1 MGVPRGGNA
10 HFKESVYE
18 LHKRESHGFSPS
30 VSHRLD
36 HEVSLQGAGRRVAGA
51 DTNDYPA
58 AVQRTWRPDRLRRFV
73 ARTCP
78 YVRGNPAAYCGQ
90 RLRAARQGTLIASGA
105 DGVPGLAQALL
116 GAAFLGSGLLLHHQ
130 RQHHGRCHT
139 SVSSEA
145 RTYRRQPVVIQCMF
159 TLLAAAARRVV
170 ERRELKSTASQDR
183 AYCPE

>member
-1 MGVPRGGNA
+1 MGVPRGNA

-73 ARTCP
+73 A
-78 YVRGNPAAYCGQ
+78 
-90 RLRAARQGTLIASGA
+90 
-105 DGVPGLAQALL
+105 
-116 GAAFLGSGLLLHHQ
+116 
-130 RQHHGRCHT
+130 
-139 SVSSEA
+139 VSDF
-145 RTYRRQPVVIQCMF
+145 V
-159 TLLAAAARRVV
+159 RRVTSPWRTGRFAMPV
-170 ERRELKSTASQDR
+170 PLRGD
-183 AYCPE
+183 

>member
-78 YVRGNPAAYCGQ
+78 YVRGNPAAYCRQ
-90 RLRAARQGTLIASGA
+90 RLRAARQGTLMHQVQMEFPDLRKRYWGRHFWARGYFSTTSGNIT
-105 DGVPGLAQALL
+105 DD
-116 GAAFLGSGLLLHHQ
+116 
-130 RQHHGRCHT
+130 
-139 SVSSEA
+139 
-145 RTYRRQPVVIQCMF
+145 VILQ
-159 TLLAAAARRVV
+159 
-170 ERRELKSTASQDR
+170 
-183 AYCPE
+183 

>member
-1 MGVPRGGNA
+1 MGVPRGGKA

-58 AVQRTWRPDRLRRFV
+58 GLQRTGRPDRLRRFV

-78 YVRGNPAAYCGQ
+78 YVRGNPGAYCGQ
-90 RLRAARQGTLIASGA
+90 RLRARVKGRSSHQVQMEFPDLRKRYWGRHFWARGYFSTTTGNITDDAILQYLQKHEPTGAS
-105 DGVPGLAQALL
+105 
-116 GAAFLGSGLLLHHQ
+116 
-130 RQHHGRCHT
+130 R
-139 SVSSEA
+139 
-145 RTYRRQPVVIQCMF
+145 
-159 TLLAAAARRVV
+159 
-170 ERRELKSTASQDR
+170 
-183 AYCPE
+183 

>member
-1 MGVPRGGNA
+1 MGVPRGNA

-58 AVQRTWRPDRLRRFV
+58 GLQRTGRPDRLRRFV

-78 YVRGNPAAYCGQ
+78 YVRGNPGAYCGQ
-90 RLRAARQGTLIASGA
+90 RLRAARQGTLIRCRWSSRTCASATGGWARGYFSTTSGNITDDVILQYLQKHEPTGA
-105 DGVPGLAQALL
+105 
-116 GAAFLGSGLLLHHQ
+116 S
-130 RQHHGRCHT
+130 R
-139 SVSSEA
+139 
-145 RTYRRQPVVIQCMF
+145 
-159 TLLAAAARRVV
+159 
-170 ERRELKSTASQDR
+170 
-183 AYCPE
+183 

>member
-1 MGVPRGGNA
+1 MGEDSFPDRRGA
-10 HFKESVYE
+10 RRLRVVYE
-18 LHKRESHGFSPS
+18 LHKRESHDFSPS

-58 AVQRTWRPDRLRRFV
+58 GLQRTGRPDRLRRFV

-78 YVRGNPAAYCGQ
+78 YVRGNPGAYCGQ

-116 GAAFLGSGLLLHHQ
+116 GAAFLGSGYFST
-130 RQHHGRCHT
+130 T
-139 SVSSEA
+139 SGNI
-145 RTYRRQPVVIQCMF
+145 TDDVILQYLQKHEP
-159 TLLAAAARRVV
+159 TG
-170 ERRELKSTASQDR
+170 ASR
-183 AYCPE
+183 

>member
-1 MGVPRGGNA
+1 MA
-10 HFKESVYE
+10 TSV
-18 LHKRESHGFSPS
+18 G
-30 VSHRLD
+30 
-36 HEVSLQGAGRRVAGA
+36 SLQGVGRRVAGA

-116 GAAFLGSGLLLHHQ
+116 GAAFLGS
-130 RQHHGRCHT
+130 T
-139 SVSSEA
+139 SPPPAATS
-145 RTYRRQPVVIQCMF
+145 RTMSYFIIF
-159 TLLAAAARRVV
+159 
-170 ERRELKSTASQDR
+170 K
-183 AYCPE
+183 